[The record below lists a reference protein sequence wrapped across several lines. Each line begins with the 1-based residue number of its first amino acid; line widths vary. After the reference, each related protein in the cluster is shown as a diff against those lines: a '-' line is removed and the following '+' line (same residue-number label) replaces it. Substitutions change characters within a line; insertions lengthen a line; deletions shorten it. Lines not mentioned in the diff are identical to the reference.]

1 MPIAVSR
8 YHCNN
13 ATALTINVAVGHSE
27 QRAVEITRNQVLAI
41 PLFFQAQTLQVCW
54 ILILQSRAKL
64 LTCSCSNPQYTLDV
78 PKYSLDVSSGIAYTS
93 KESRTVSLDSQ
104 PYRHVD
110 HIEFEHSSMVEQFI
124 QVRSEKLFR
133 GTMSNSFSVLAWDW

>member
-1 MPIAVSR
+1 M
-8 YHCNN
+8 
-13 ATALTINVAVGHSE
+13 TG
-27 QRAVEITRNQVLAI
+27 
-41 PLFFQAQTLQVCW
+41 
-54 ILILQSRAKL
+54 
-64 LTCSCSNPQYTLDV
+64 SCSNPQYTLDV

-124 QVRSEKLFR
+124 QVRSPLVR
-133 GTMSNSFSVLAWDW
+133 STMSNSRSVLARDW